1 MNQINCSVDGC
12 KNKAKYKV
20 FLYDISNEGEDFYEE
35 DFTCP
40 YLCQEHYEEN
50 ELEAIGEK
58 KPRNVVSYPY
68 TNQHDAHGYSKY
80 EEIK

>member
-1 MNQINCSVDGC
+1 MEQINCSVGGC
-12 KNKAKYKV
+12 RNKAKYKV
-20 FLYDISNEGEDFYEE
+20 FLYDHIDGVELYEE

-50 ELEAIGEK
+50 ELKAEGDR
-58 KPRNVVSYPY
+58 KPRCEMTYPY
-68 TNQHDAHGYSKY
+68 TNQEFAQGYSKY